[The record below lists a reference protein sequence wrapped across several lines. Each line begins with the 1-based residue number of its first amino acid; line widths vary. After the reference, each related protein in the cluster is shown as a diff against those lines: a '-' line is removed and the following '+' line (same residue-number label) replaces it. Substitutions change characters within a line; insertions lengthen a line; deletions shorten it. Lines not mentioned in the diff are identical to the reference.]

1 MPLRADSPRAAVR
14 PAGAYASLYSFSDGE
29 TGSNPLAG
37 LTAFGGSLYGTTD
50 LAGLG
55 DGTVFQSNASGEV
68 SAVYRFAGPPDG
80 AYPASRLVALGDKLY
95 GTTTA
100 GGKEGSGAVFAVS
113 PSGGESVVYSFGKG
127 GGGWDPNASLVVAG
141 GLLYGTTR
149 DGGAHAKGVVFSLT
163 PSGTERVLHSFSGS
177 PDGGSPSAGLTR
189 YGGEFYGVT
198 RAGGKNAG
206 AGAVFRI
213 DASGNERV
221 LHSFGVA
228 KHDGSNPAGELVA
241 YKGVLYGTTIH
252 GGSVGKGYGTVFA
265 VHANGDESVLHS
277 FGVKDDGAYPF
288 AGLVAFGGVLY
299 GTTQGGG
306 FAPQNPGYCIYY
318 EFAQHDESAV
328 RKCGTVFEVTTSGR
342 ESVLYRFTGDPDGAN
357 PIGGLVIFAGA
368 LYGTTYWGGS
378 NAYYGTIF
386 RVLP

>member
-1 MPLRADSPRAAVR
+1 MPSGAAVK
-14 PAGAYASLYSFSDGE
+14 PAGAYASLYSFTGGE

-37 LTAFGGSLYGTTD
+37 LVAFGGSLYGTTN

-55 DGTVFQSNASGEV
+55 NGTVFESNASGQV
-68 SAVYRFAGPPDG
+68 SALYRFTGSPDG
-80 AYPASRLVALGDKLY
+80 AYPASRLVALAGKLY

-113 PSGGESVVYSFGKG
+113 PSGGESVVYSFGNG
-127 GGGWDPNASLVVAG
+127 GGGWDPNASLVVEN

-149 DGGAHAKGVVFSLT
+149 DGGAHGKGVVFSLT

-177 PDGGSPSAGLTR
+177 PDGGSPSAGLTKFD
-189 YGGEFYGVT
+189 GEFYGVT

-206 AGAVFRI
+206 AGAVYRV
-213 DASGNERV
+213 DTSGNERV
-221 LHSFGVA
+221 VHSFGVT
-228 KHDGSNPAGELVA
+228 HGDGANPAGELVA

-252 GGSVGKGYGTVFA
+252 GGSIGKGYGTVF
-265 VHANGDESVLHS
+265 SVRADGSETVLYS
-277 FGVKDDGAYPF
+277 FGRKNDGAYPF
-288 AGLVAFGGVLY
+288 AGLVAFNGVLY

-306 FAPQNPGYCIYY
+306 VAPQNPAYCIFY
-318 EFAQHDESAV
+318 EFAQHDDSTA
-328 RKCGTVFEVTTSGR
+328 RKCGTVFEVTTRGR

-357 PIGGLVIFAGA
+357 PIGGLEIFQGG
-368 LYGTTYWGGS
+368 LYGTTYWGGT

-386 RVLP
+386 RVLL

>member
-1 MPLRADSPRAAVR
+1 MPAGVAPSGAAAR
-14 PAGAYASLYSFSDGE
+14 PAGAYASLYSFTGGE

-37 LTAFGGSLYGTTD
+37 LAAFRGSLYGTTD

-55 DGTVFQSNASGEV
+55 DGTVFQANASGQV
-68 SAVYRFAGPPDG
+68 SALYQFTGSPDG
-80 AYPASRLVALGDKLY
+80 AYPASGLVMLGGNMY

-100 GGKEGSGAVFAVS
+100 GGTEGNGAVFAVS
-113 PSGGESVVYSFGKG
+113 PTGRESVVHSFGKG
-127 GGGWDPNASLVVAG
+127 GGGWDPNASLVVEN

-163 PSGTERVLHSFSGS
+163 PAGTERVLHSFSGS
-177 PDGGSPSAGLTR
+177 PDGGSPSAGLTKFD
-189 YGGEFYGVT
+189 GEFYGVT

-206 AGAVFRI
+206 AGAVYRI
-213 DASGNERV
+213 DTSGNERV
-221 LHSFGVA
+221 VHSFGLA
-228 KHDGSNPAGELVA
+228 RDDGANPAGQLVA
-241 YKGVLYGTTIH
+241 YKDVLYGTTIH

-265 VHANGDESVLHS
+265 VRANGAESVLHS

-288 AGLVAFGGVLY
+288 AGLVAFDGVLY

-306 FAPQNPGYCIYY
+306 VAPQNPAYCIYY
-318 EFAQHDESAV
+318 EFAQHDESAA
-328 RKCGTVFEVTTSGR
+328 RKCGTVFEVTTRGKER
-342 ESVLYRFTGDPDGAN
+342 VLYRFTGDPDGAN
-357 PIGGLVIFAGA
+357 PIGGLVIFQGA

-378 NAYYGTIF
+378 DAYYGTIF